1 MSDRKRLL
9 PIAIT
14 VAATFVLTVG
24 SFFGCAHNFMSPK
37 STLAMIC
44 FWSFFV
50 FGAACVVSFIWLL
63 VAIVMNIVAK
73 RRRSNDGTGAAV
85 SFL

>member
-1 MSDRKRLL
+1 MSERKRLL

-14 VAATFVLTVG
+14 VAATLVLTVG

-37 STLAMIC
+37 STLATIC

-50 FGAACVVSFIWLL
+50 FGIASVVSFIWLL
-63 VAIVMNIVAK
+63 VAIVMNIAREK
-73 RRRSNDGTGAAV
+73 KEI
-85 SFL
+85 